1 MMHGGGERGEWEEIE
16 KSVALLRPFLLSRGA
31 GKPFFFFFMV
41 FSNLA
46 RSPLFSLSCLPSV

>member
-31 GKPFFFFFMV
+31 GKPFFFFMV

-46 RSPLFSLSCLPSV
+46 QSPLFSLSCLPSV